1 MRKQITFGI
10 GSFIFLS
17 IFFIF
22 LGIFTALQVNEIIEN
37 QEYTG
42 YLLNLFTFI
51 VLIIVVIR
59 VNLRKY
65 KN

>member
-10 GSFIFLS
+10 GSSIFLS

-22 LGIFTALQVNEIIEN
+22 LGIFTALQINEIIEN
-37 QEYTG
+37 QKYTG

-59 VNLRKY
+59 MNLRKY